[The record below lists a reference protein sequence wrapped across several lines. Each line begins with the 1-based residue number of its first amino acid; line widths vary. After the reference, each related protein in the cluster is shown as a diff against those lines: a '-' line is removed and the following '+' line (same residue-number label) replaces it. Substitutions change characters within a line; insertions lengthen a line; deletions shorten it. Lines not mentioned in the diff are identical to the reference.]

1 MRLKTE
7 KFLLYILARFGSK
20 ERVHTVSPVG
30 DREWDKMKTVSSRH
44 IYDYI
49 KVVLVL
55 LLHAAL
61 CGSICVTK
69 SCTWYLVTGRQWQC
83 VLGDRI
89 NISRGLNLL
98 NSLSPWTSQQQVRP
112 GCWAVRVTCITTSS
126 PTSGTAGWT
135 PGLWWTLPGPQS
147 PSAAYITLLWG
158 RIGWDTHQ
166 TYS

>member
-1 MRLKTE
+1 MKDDERWWKLESSGRDRWDWRLRNVI
-7 KFLLYILARFGSK
+7 LYRLARFGSK

-98 NSLSPWTSQQQVRP
+98 NSLSPWTSLQQVNVH
-112 GCWAVRVTCITTSS
+112 CHQHHTIISS
-126 PTSGTAGWT
+126 P
-135 PGLWWTLPGPQS
+135 PRVVLH
-147 PSAAYITLLWG
+147 LWG
-158 RIGWDTHQ
+158 TC
-166 TYS
+166 